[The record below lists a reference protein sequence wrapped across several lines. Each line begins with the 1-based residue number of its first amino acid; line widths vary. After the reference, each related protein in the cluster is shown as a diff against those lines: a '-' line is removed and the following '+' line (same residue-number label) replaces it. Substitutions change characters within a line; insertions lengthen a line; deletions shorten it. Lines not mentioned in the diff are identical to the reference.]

1 MQMNNNMNMN
11 NMNYGVY
18 HGPARYQMTP
28 MSIFSKPQVPRVL
41 SFLSLCFL
49 SAGIALVVTFATS
62 EDQFD
67 SFGFMVGGMFCLFIG
82 FVMGMI
88 SLSACCAVKSLAYI
102 MMPCCVSE
110 SERKRLEEQA
120 KARTPMLNVMGMM
133 PVVMNQQQMQM
144 MNYQQQVGGF
154 QYAQVQPTIVVQN
167 PMQGAPQQQFAN
179 QQQNVVHQQQN
190 VVNQQNVMNQ
200 QNMAQPYMPAPMQ
213 APSAITA
220 PVELE
225 ISPVM

>member
-1 MQMNNNMNMN
+1 MQMNNNMNF
-11 NMNYGVY
+11 GVY
-18 HGPARYQMTP
+18 RGPVRQTITP
-28 MSIFSKPQVPRVL
+28 ISVFSKPTVPRIL
-41 SFLSLCFL
+41 AYLSLGLL

-67 SFGFMVGGMFCLFIG
+67 SFGFIAGGMICLFFG
-82 FVMGMI
+82 FALGMF
-88 SLSACCAVKSLAYI
+88 SLQSCCLVQSFAYI

-179 QQQNVVHQQQN
+179 QQQNVANQ
-190 VVNQQNVMNQ
+190 QQNVMNQ

>member
-1 MQMNNNMNMN
+1 MNNNM

-41 SFLSLCFL
+41 SFLSLGLL

-179 QQQNVVHQQQN
+179 QQQNVMNQ
-190 VVNQQNVMNQ
+190 QQNVMNQ